1 MNIFCAVSRQAGSAI
16 AVPVLLFAFV
26 TSASAAAALP
36 AIQQLRGANQETT
49 YGAAFP
55 APLVVWVTDPVTER
69 AMSGVTVHY
78 VAGAGIGLSS
88 TNAVTD
94 EYGLASVTATGLT
107 VCTSQVRAEVAGS
120 PDANVTFEGLVVDKA
135 VLTVVPADLEMR
147 LGSTLPAL
155 AGYSFQGFV
164 NGDTVETAQITGAP
178 VLTTTA
184 KDRSPHANY
193 AIKGGMGTLFSPNYT
208 FVPGFGTIAVLNE
221 PNPGGYADAPEAYIL
236 PPAKEDDAHVQTA
249 IVDEPVTIAIKQPS
263 FLAGLRGESGA
274 FVRAAIW
281 QSSTAT
287 SAEMASY
294 LIRTAIGDQ
303 PVAAITVQPTF
314 VAGLRETPETAVL
327 AAVLP
332 AAMIAAPAM
341 QSLQAR
347 AAIPVVPAGAASS
360 SDAPVRKTVSPVLS
374 TVSVSTP
381 AAHTQSVIRKAYN
394 PQPVYR

>member
-164 NGDTVETAQITGAP
+164 
-178 VLTTTA
+178 
-184 KDRSPHANY
+184 
-193 AIKGGMGTLFSPNYT
+193 
-208 FVPGFGTIAVLNE
+208 
-221 PNPGGYADAPEAYIL
+221 
-236 PPAKEDDAHVQTA
+236 
-249 IVDEPVTIAIKQPS
+249 
-263 FLAGLRGESGA
+263 
-274 FVRAAIW
+274 
-281 QSSTAT
+281 
-287 SAEMASY
+287 
-294 LIRTAIGDQ
+294 
-303 PVAAITVQPTF
+303 
-314 VAGLRETPETAVL
+314 
-327 AAVLP
+327 
-332 AAMIAAPAM
+332 
-341 QSLQAR
+341 
-347 AAIPVVPAGAASS
+347 
-360 SDAPVRKTVSPVLS
+360 
-374 TVSVSTP
+374 
-381 AAHTQSVIRKAYN
+381 
-394 PQPVYR
+394 